1 MTHTEVLQIAVAA
14 IPYKDP
20 EALSACI
27 NADGTVSTYTW
38 PKVPEWL
45 DTSGVKIR
53 NRIAQAIKDANF
65 SFTQQCED
73 IGRLAETPDGVLVR
87 NCRKGEYR
95 VSLVTGRKRVTLYQ
109 GPNVS
114 EAIFA
119 WYSALGVKVLV
130 VYHRGDTLY
139 PVPEPGTTCL
149 FMIPTTREVSKSSN
163 TIACGHVLGIEGN
176 HYQVIETF
184 A

>member
-1 MTHTEVLQIAVAA
+1 MEPSI
-14 IPYKDP
+14 
-20 EALSACI
+20 
-27 NADGTVSTYTW
+27 
-38 PKVPEWL
+38 
-45 DTSGVKIR
+45 
-53 NRIAQAIKDANF
+53 
-65 SFTQQCED
+65 SFTEKCQRLSCRMQQLSD
-73 IGRLAETPDGVLVR
+73 AALI
-87 NCRKGEYR
+87 RKFTGGQYIIMAVPYGGEPIKY
-95 VSLVTGRKRVTLYQ
+95 LYQ

-139 PVPEPGTTCL
+139 PVPEPETTCL
-149 FMIPTTREVSKSSN
+149 WMVPTTREVSKSSN
-163 TIACGHVLGIEGN
+163 AIACGHVLGIEGN